1 MAEISIIVPI
11 YNVEKYLCNCIE
23 SILNQS
29 FSDFELILVDD
40 GSPDN
45 SGKICDE
52 YALKDS
58 RIKVIHKK
66 NGGLSDARNVGAK
79 NATTDYVVFV
89 DADDTVKKNFCNDLI
104 TPCKKYKC
112 DIVTSLVEEFV
123 HDESTGNKY
132 PKSEQI
138 VSGKDAFSMV
148 LVSNKIEYY
157 GVAKLIK
164 KDLFLKH
171 QFPVGKTY
179 EDAFTIPKLLFDA
192 QEVCVTTNQNYN
204 YIRRENTITIGK
216 FKKSDL
222 DCIEAHKQNLKFT
235 EMNSKKDIE
244 GAQFRVYWSLLYVL
258 SKIDYFS
265 CKQDFKLIKKEIMDN
280 YIQLKRNSY
289 LSSYRKL
296 EAKFLRINVI
306 LYIMFNKIVTIIK
319 NK

>member
-11 YNVEKYLCNCIE
+11 YNVEKYLSNCIE

-89 DADDTVKKNFCNDLI
+89 DADDTIKDNFCNDLI

-204 YIRRENTITIGK
+204 Y
-216 FKKSDL
+216 
-222 DCIEAHKQNLKFT
+222 T

-280 YIQLKRNSY
+280 YLQLKSNSY